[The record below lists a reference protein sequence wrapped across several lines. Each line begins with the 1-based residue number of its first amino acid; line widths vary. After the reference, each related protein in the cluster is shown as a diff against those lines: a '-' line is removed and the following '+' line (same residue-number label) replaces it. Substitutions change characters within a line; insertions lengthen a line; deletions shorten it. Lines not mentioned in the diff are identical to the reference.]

1 MRAASRAP
9 QQAVG
14 LSTTCAGDAVSAIE
28 EAMGGPGPGVGT
40 TGVPR
45 AVLFQPEE
53 VSRST
58 VVDPPQARTHRP
70 LSCFDNAVL
79 LTRALAM
86 QVVRDAVKMSATQ
99 SGGCRHVLLMS
110 SDPAILDSARQQRS
124 ISCGAPAA
132 VCDFLEEWL
141 AQVRGAHRA
150 LEASQR
156 RDNGHGDGAA
166 ALEGVAS
173 AEGGAAGAEDA
184 TPQRRKHK
192 SVRFGPVLDDGG
204 RRRGYR
210 GYSPPPC
217 TEEEAAA
224 AAAGAQEEPP
234 PRTSPQVLSRKRE
247 REGAA
252 LSARPDSEPEDGAD
266 APAAAAASG
275 GLLRGPP
282 PGFPNKRQHT
292 EPAPLPPDCL

>member
-1 MRAASRAP
+1 
-9 QQAVG
+9 
-14 LSTTCAGDAVSAIE
+14 L
-28 EAMGGPGPGVGT
+28 
-40 TGVPR
+40 
-45 AVLFQPEE
+45 
-53 VSRST
+53 
-58 VVDPPQARTHRP
+58 
-70 LSCFDNAVL
+70 
-79 LTRALAM
+79 

-124 ISCGAPAA
+124 ISCGNPAA

-150 LEASQR
+150 LEATQR
-156 RDNGHGDGAA
+156 R
-166 ALEGVAS
+166 EGVNGVNS
-173 AEGGAAGAEDA
+173 ALAAVDVDAEAGAEGA
-184 TPQRRKHK
+184 NVAPLPPPRRK
-192 SVRFGPVLDDGG
+192 SVRFGAVVDDGG

-224 AAAGAQEEPP
+224 AAVGAQEEPAA
-234 PRTSPQVLSRKRE
+234 RTSPQISRKRE

-252 LSARPDSEPEDGAD
+252 LSARSPEEPEDGAD
-266 APAAAAASG
+266 APAAAG
-275 GLLRGPP
+275 GLMRGPP

-292 EPAPLPPDCL
+292 EPAPLGDCL